1 MIGVCDMI
9 FMFGMV
15 IGIIYGTFRYVFKC
29 ASETTLCIMC
39 GCILLLSLI
48 VGSTSGEMGGAL
60 IFGIF
65 FALIVFLACSNSEAM
80 VENPKEYDKAVKSQK
95 RQDKYDNEWGYI
107 KHEVKKK

>member
-1 MIGVCDMI
+1 MI

-29 ASETTLCIMC
+29 ASETTLCIIC
-39 GCILLLSLI
+39 GGILLLSLV

-65 FALIVFLACSNSEAM
+65 FALIVFLVCGKSEEI
-80 VENPKEYDKAVKSQK
+80 VENQNEYDKAVKSQN
-95 RQDKYDNEWGYI
+95 RQEKYDNEWGYI

>member
-1 MIGVCDMI
+1 MI

-29 ASETTLCIMC
+29 ASETTLGIMC
-39 GCILLLSLI
+39 GGILLLSLI

-60 IFGIF
+60 IFGIL
-65 FALIVFLACSNSEAM
+65 FALIVFLVCGKSEEI
-80 VENPKEYDKAVKSQK
+80 VEKAVKSQN
-95 RQDKYDNEWGYI
+95 RQEKYDNEWGYI

>member
-1 MIGVCDMI
+1 MI

-29 ASETTLCIMC
+29 ASETTLGIMC
-39 GCILLLSLI
+39 GGILLLSLI

-65 FALIVFLACSNSEAM
+65 FALIVFLVCGKSEEI
-80 VENPKEYDKAVKSQK
+80 VENPNEYDKAVKSQK
-95 RQDKYDNEWGYI
+95 HQEKYDNEWGYI